1 VAGLGGNLIPDEA
14 LLTLLAVVHLEVK
27 WILPFLILRL
37 DDKDDLELDPRPQGI
52 LHLLKLVLVL
62 NESCRG

>member
-1 VAGLGGNLIPDEA
+1 MAGLGGNLIPDEA
-14 LLTLLAVVHLEVK
+14 LLTLLTVVHLEVE
-27 WILPFLILRL
+27 WILPLLILSL
-37 DDKDDLELDPRPQGI
+37 DYKDDLKLDTRPKGS

>member
-1 VAGLGGNLIPDEA
+1 MAGLGGNLIPDEA
-14 LLTLLAVVHLEVK
+14 LLTFLAVVHLEVK

-37 DDKDDLELDPRPQGI
+37 DDKDDLELDARPQGS